1 VTLKGYTSV
10 SKAEQHAIQ
19 FDDEGRVVGGYRGKG
34 WDGVAEVPGRIVRWL
49 GEAVRILG
57 SYP

>member
-1 VTLKGYTSV
+1 VR
-10 SKAEQHAIQ
+10 E
-19 FDDEGRVVGGYRGKG
+19 YRGKG

-57 SYP
+57 SYPSILLFS